1 MASWI
6 FGAISPLLKLWLSSQ
21 VEGVED
27 LQFEVSSSN
36 RELLQGIIPQGIV
49 SGKNISYQG
58 LGIESIHLVAD
69 NIYLNIPQMLRGES
83 LRLLQPI
90 NVKIKARIDR
100 ERLHSSLNSPL
111 LEEALGYKLELP
123 LADLEIRAIIL
134 KLLALLQEEIRIDRL
149 EINEEGLQCEA
160 QFQIKAT

>member
-27 LQFEVSSSN
+27 LHLEISSNN
-36 RELLQGIIPQGIV
+36 RELLQGKIKQGIV
-49 SGKNISYQG
+49 SAKNIIYQG
-58 LGIESIHLVAD
+58 LELESIYLVAD
-69 NIYLNIPQMLRGES
+69 SIELNVPQMLRGES

-90 NVKIKARIDR
+90 NVKLKARIDR
-100 ERLHSSLNSPL
+100 ERLSPSLASPI
-111 LEEALGYKLELP
+111 LENALGYKLKLP
-123 LADLEIRAIIL
+123 LTDQEIGSLIL
-134 KLLALLQEEIRIDRL
+134 KLLELLQEEITIDRL
-149 EINEEGLQCEA
+149 EINEKGLECEA